1 MANKR
6 TLKKNIAYACGDVAG
21 VCVFSEKLQNADPE
35 KVAQIIVNIASLQA
49 ATKKNVSF
57 SFDRTPKDFDNSKA
71 YRAARSKY
79 FRTAYATLKKDFD
92 ESLGEI
98 INDMNKLSKE

>member
-35 KVAQIIVNIASLQA
+35 KVAQIIVK
-49 ATKKNVSF
+49 TKIFKH
-57 SFDRTPKDFDNSKA
+57 
-71 YRAARSKY
+71 
-79 FRTAYATLKKDFD
+79 
-92 ESLGEI
+92 
-98 INDMNKLSKE
+98 